1 MNLLTKTDSYVVEVT
16 SGQYHFYEANRVRI
30 RRGRLVFLAG
40 LCRIVGAVEAGAWVR
55 VMAGVTPGDLRN
67 NE

>member
-16 SGQYHFYEANRVRI
+16 SGQYRFYEANRVRI
-30 RRGRLVFLAG
+30 RRGRLVFLVG
-40 LCRIVGAVEAGAWVR
+40 LRQIVGAVEAGTWVR
-55 VMAGVTPGDLRN
+55 VMAGVTPDDLRD